1 MSKADNKPKKHIP
14 QRTCIGCR
22 EVNEKKTLIRIVRS
36 PEGVCIDPTG
46 RMPGR
51 GAYLHETKDCWE
63 KALKRG
69 ALGRALKADIT
80 PAEMEILQ
88 AHMESLAENEKSE
101 VNS

>member
-14 QRTCIGCR
+14 QRTCVACR
-22 EVNEKKTLIRIVRS
+22 EVNDKKALIRVVKT

-51 GAYLHETKDCWE
+51 GAYLHDTKECWE

-69 ALGRALKADIT
+69 ALTRALKAEELSQ
-80 PAEMEILQ
+80 AELDTLK
-88 AHMESLAENEKSE
+88 AHMDALPTGD
-101 VNS
+101 